1 MQAFLISNA
10 DFEVLGDSE
19 NQIRFQWIS
28 NPIDKLWPEDALIKL
43 NNDQLYLLIH
53 GSTKSQREAL
63 VSDLNSLN
71 LGALFEEI

>member
-1 MQAFLISNA
+1 VQAFLISNA